1 MIQIRGLAHLF
12 FEFLFEDFGLPFDLI
27 KHVLIGIPTR
37 IVVGLSQA
45 LLDPGLLRLE
55 GLLGPRKP

>member
-27 KHVLIGIPTR
+27 KNVLIGIPNR

-45 LLDPGLLRLE
+45 LLGPALLRLE